1 MKIRLRLWSFWKPA
15 AEPAISLATLPP
27 SEPEEAHAEPPA
39 LPAAP
44 PPLEAIAVEVVPA
57 DATPKEVKS
66 AEAGPPN
73 AVPLSAPP
81 MLPPPDL
88 SLEATARLPVP
99 PVADKGTVR
108 SRPPSLDGA
117 AEDPLSKDAEPC
129 IIGKFMIEAYGASDP
144 GCVRGNN
151 EDYYLVAPSI
161 GLYVVADGMGGAQ
174 AGEHASKLAAETLW
188 EIVYQ
193 DKGAMDIAGLEAA
206 FEEANRRV
214 MQAAAT
220 DPALEGMGTTLV
232 AAIERPDALI
242 IASVGDSRL
251 YLFDKGE
258 LRAVTE
264 DQTWVNEVGRR
275 LGLKEEAL
283 KTHPMRHVLTMA
295 VGVSQQLRV
304 NKYSL
309 EKVPETQML
318 LCSDGLHGVVSE
330 DIIRQ
335 VLSSSDS
342 SETKCQ
348 SLIDAA
354 RANGGP
360 DNITVV
366 LLKTVETPSKAA

>member
-1 MKIRLRLWSFWKPA
+1 MKIRLRWNFWKPA
-15 AEPAISLATLPP
+15 ADPPIPLATLAPP
-27 SEPEEAHAEPPA
+27 ETEPEEFPAEPPA
-39 LPAAP
+39 LPAVP
-44 PPLEAIAVEVVPA
+44 PPLQAVAAEVPPA
-57 DATPKEVKS
+57 NNEI
-66 AEAGPPN
+66 PP
-73 AVPLSAPP
+73 AFPP
-81 MLPPPDL
+81 QMPPDAAAL
-88 SLEATARLPVP
+88 SPAA

-108 SRPPSLDGA
+108 GRPPSVAGAPDGA
-117 AEDPLSKDAEPC
+117 VSDGPEPC

-220 DPALEGMGTTLV
+220 DPSLEGMGTTLV
-232 AAIERPDALI
+232 AAIERPDNLI
-242 IASVGDSRL
+242 IVSVGDSRL
-251 YLFDKGE
+251 YLFEKGE

-304 NKYSL
+304 NKYIL
-309 EKVPETQML
+309 PKNPETQML

-330 DIIRQ
+330 DTIRQ
-335 VLSSSDS
+335 VLSSGES
-342 SETKCQ
+342 SEVKCQ

-366 LLKTVETPSKAA
+366 LLKTVETPKAA